1 MNFEYKNVNGF
12 EFVKVGNF
20 YINNQP
26 LEITYKG
33 KKDKVSISLGLIN
46 EQFKNADES
55 AYLICSEDEL
65 VYVGEFS
72 YNLED
77 RWLRKKVYVWHHKD
91 ELIEQEILKN
101 KNVSLWLIV
110 NPFVQISDNTSI
122 NISKSIEQEILK
134 KKKPLWNK
142 RGEFIKWEKWK
153 KDNCVLVTEII
164 KNIKNGLTT

>member
-77 RWLRKKVYVWHHKD
+77 RWLRKKVY
-91 ELIEQEILKN
+91 LF
-101 KNVSLWLIV
+101 SLC
-110 NPFVQISDNTSI
+110 
-122 NISKSIEQEILK
+122 
-134 KKKPLWNK
+134 
-142 RGEFIKWEKWK
+142 R
-153 KDNCVLVTEII
+153 
-164 KNIKNGLTT
+164 